1 MYALTLNPLRR
12 DPHLAESILHGLKL
26 TLGVMFED
34 PFGVRDVIVA
44 IRELL
49 DNILTHAD
57 WNQAPAPSL
66 SVRYRV
72 HGDVPQLCI
81 SSTNVSKDIDEATRA
96 LLLINDYIADKS
108 SSVPERLLTARLT
121 ESASIRTSGGIGLL
135 QVAASPR
142 CHLGIRLDGALF
154 HVRVDV
160 DVPELRPA
168 PTV

>member
-12 DPHLAESILHGLKL
+12 DPHLVESIVYGLKS
-26 TLGVMFED
+26 TLGVMFEH
-34 PFGVRDVIVA
+34 PVRVRHVIVA

-57 WNQAPAPSL
+57 WDQTPAPAL
-66 SVRYRV
+66 FVRYRV
-72 HGDVPQLCI
+72 RNDVPQLCI
-81 SSTNVSKDIDEATRA
+81 SSINVIKDIDEAARA
-96 LLLINDYIADKS
+96 VRLINESITDS
-108 SSVPERLLTARLT
+108 SSAALDRRLTAHLT

-135 QVAASPR
+135 QVASWPG
-142 CHLGIRLDGALF
+142 CHLEIRLDGALF

-168 PTV
+168 PKV